1 MLKLR
6 LWCEHS
12 TADGSVAYVCM
23 RVDAEVGGQLCIAHG
38 VSGLRQARTLSA
50 DGRKRLADVW
60 GQTGFVATGKYQSL
74 CCAFD

>member
-12 TADGSVAYVCM
+12 TADGFVAYVCM
-23 RVDAEVGGQLCIAHG
+23 RVDAEVGGQLCIGHG
-38 VSGLRQARTLSA
+38 VSGLRQARMYSA

-60 GQTGFVATGKYQSL
+60 RQTGFVATGKYQSL

>member
-1 MLKLR
+1 MRKLR

-23 RVDAEVGGQLCIAHG
+23 CVDAEVGGQLCMGHG

-50 DGRKRLADVW
+50 DGGWRMSGDKRAL
-60 GQTGFVATGKYQSL
+60 SL
-74 CCAFD
+74 QRWEANSA